1 VIDTTIEQKFK
12 LRQIEDA
19 LNHPETK
26 KEDIITVFMA
36 LQQQTF
42 ILGNNITN
50 LLKAWPTVTSP
61 VPPTTDEDPYKFG
74 TLFETKD

>member
-1 VIDTTIEQKFK
+1 MEQKFK
-12 LRQIEDA
+12 IRQIEDA
-19 LNHPETK
+19 LNHPETR

-61 VPPTTDEDPYKFG
+61 VPPTTDEDKSKSG
-74 TLFETKD
+74 ISFETKD

>member
-1 VIDTTIEQKFK
+1 MEQQFK

-19 LNHPETK
+19 LRHPDSK

-36 LQQQTF
+36 LQRQCF
-42 ILGNNITN
+42 ILGNNVAN
-50 LLKAWPTVTSP
+50 LVSKWPLPTSQ
-61 VPPTTDEDPYKFG
+61 VPATTDEDPFKFG